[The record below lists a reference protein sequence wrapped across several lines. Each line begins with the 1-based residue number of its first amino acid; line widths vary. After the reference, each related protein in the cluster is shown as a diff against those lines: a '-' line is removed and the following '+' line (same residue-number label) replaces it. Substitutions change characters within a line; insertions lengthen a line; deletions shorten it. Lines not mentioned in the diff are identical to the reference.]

1 VSWALEP
8 EGGKVIELQ
17 PPNSKLQINTNYS
30 ATLFLSLHR
39 ASPLPSPKRL
49 RAGRPQR
56 KAEGEGFGN
65 QNIMV
70 SYVKWISSSKQ
81 SLWRTIGLFFI
92 LMGPGIITS
101 NVDND
106 AGGITTYSLAGAEY
120 GLKLVWSL
128 IPIMIAL
135 IVIQEM
141 CARMG
146 VVTGKGLS
154 DLIREKFGAKITF
167 YLVIGVFLTNMG
179 NVLSEFA
186 GVAAGWEVFGV
197 NKFISVP
204 ISAFLVWLMVVKGSY
219 KSVEKVFLIACV
231 FYISYIITGVI
242 VKPDWGNVFDQFLH
256 PRLSFQ
262 PSEMTMLIGI
272 VGTTIAPWMQF
283 YLQASIVEKGIK
295 TEDYKFARFD
305 VVFGAI
311 AVHIVAFF
319 IILVCAET
327 LFKHGVKIE
336 TAKDAALSL
345 APLAGKY
352 CTYLFAF
359 GLINASLFAASIL
372 PLSTTYLIC
381 EGLGWE
387 AGIDKKF
394 IEAPQ
399 FYGFYSL
406 IIFLGAG
413 IILYPSFPLIP
424 IMYFSQVLNGMV
436 LPFILI
442 FMLLLIND
450 KKLMMNYT
458 NGPVFNIIAWVTSIV
473 MIALTLLLIIQML

>member
-1 VSWALEP
+1 M
-8 EGGKVIELQ
+8 
-17 PPNSKLQINTNYS
+17 
-30 ATLFLSLHR
+30 
-39 ASPLPSPKRL
+39 
-49 RAGRPQR
+49 
-56 KAEGEGFGN
+56 AE
-65 QNIMV
+65 
-70 SYVKWISSSKQ
+70 YAKWISASKH
-81 SLWRTIGLFFI
+81 SLWRTVGLFFI

-106 AGGITTYSLAGAEY
+106 AGGITTYSLAGAEF
-120 GLKLVWSL
+120 GLKLIWSL

-141 CARMG
+141 CSRMG

-167 YLVIGVFLTNMG
+167 YLMVGMFLTNMG

-186 GVAAGWEVFGV
+186 GVAAGMEVFGV

-204 ISAFLVWLMVVKGSY
+204 LSAFLVWWMVVKGTY
-219 KSVEKVFLIACV
+219 KSVEKAFLIACL
-231 FYISYIITGVI
+231 FYISYIVTGI
-242 VKPDWGNVFDQFLH
+242 IIKPDWEKVIEQFLN
-256 PRLSFQ
+256 PQLSLN
-262 PSEMTMLIGI
+262 PSEMTMVIGL

-295 TEDYKFARFD
+295 IEEYKFARFD
-305 VVFGAI
+305 VVLGSVV
-311 AVHIVAFF
+311 VHIVAFF
-319 IILVCAET
+319 IILVCSET
-327 LFKHGVKIE
+327 LFKTGIRIE

-345 APLAGKY
+345 KPLAGKY

-359 GLINASLFAASIL
+359 GLVNASLFAASIL

-394 IEAPQ
+394 VEAPQ

-406 IIFLGAG
+406 MIFLGAG
-413 IILYPSFPLIP
+413 VILYPNFPLIP
-424 IMYFSQVLNGMV
+424 IMYFSQVINGMV
-436 LPFILI
+436 LPIVLI

-450 KKLMMNYT
+450 KKLMMNHA
-458 NGPVFNIIAWVTSIV
+458 NGPIFNTIAWATSIV
-473 MIALTLLLIIQML
+473 IIGFTLLLFIRMI

>member
-1 VSWALEP
+1 M
-8 EGGKVIELQ
+8 
-17 PPNSKLQINTNYS
+17 TDY
-30 ATLFLSLHR
+30 
-39 ASPLPSPKRL
+39 KRW
-49 RAGRPQR
+49 
-56 KAEGEGFGN
+56 
-65 QNIMV
+65 V
-70 SYVKWISSSKQ
+70 SSSKG
-81 SLWRTIGLFFI
+81 SLWRTVGLFFI

-106 AGGITTYSLAGAEY
+106 AGGITTYSLAGAQF
-120 GLKLVWSL
+120 GLKLIWSL

-167 YLVIGVFLTNMG
+167 YLMIGVFLTNMG
-179 NVLSEFA
+179 NVFSEFA
-186 GVAAGWEVFGV
+186 GLAAGMEVFGV

-204 ISAFLVWLMVVKGSY
+204 IGAFLVWWMVVKGTY
-219 KSVEKVFLIACV
+219 KSVEKAFLVACV
-231 FYISYIITGVI
+231 FYVSYIITGII
-242 VKPDWGNVFDQFLH
+242 VKPDWEHVFSQFAHPTLSLH
-256 PRLSFQ
+256 
-262 PSEMTMLIGI
+262 PSEMTMLIGV

-295 TEDYKFARFD
+295 IEEYKFARFD
-305 VVFGAI
+305 VVMGAI

-327 LFKHGVKIE
+327 LFKSGVRIE
-336 TAKDAALSL
+336 TVKDAALSL
-345 APLAGKY
+345 KPLAGKY

-359 GLINASLFAASIL
+359 GLVNASLFAASIL

-387 AGIDKKF
+387 VGIDKKF
-394 IEAPQ
+394 VEAPQ

-413 IILYPSFPLIP
+413 IVLYPNFPLIP
-424 IMYFSQVLNGMV
+424 IMYFSQVINGMV
-436 LPFILI
+436 LPFVLI

-450 KKLMMNYT
+450 KKLMAEHT
-458 NGPVFNIIAWVTSIV
+458 NGPLFNTIAWATTIV
-473 MIALTLLLIIQML
+473 MIGFTLLLLVRTI

>member
-1 VSWALEP
+1 MADYKKWVSR
-8 EGGKVIELQ
+8 
-17 PPNSKLQINTNYS
+17 S
-30 ATLFLSLHR
+30 R
-39 ASPLPSPKRL
+39 AS
-49 RAGRPQR
+49 
-56 KAEGEGFGN
+56 
-65 QNIMV
+65 V
-70 SYVKWISSSKQ
+70 
-81 SLWRTIGLFFI
+81 WRIVGLFFI

-106 AGGITTYSLAGAEY
+106 AGGITTYSLAGAEF

-167 YLVIGVFLTNMG
+167 YVMIGMFLTNMA
-179 NVLSEFA
+179 NVISEFA
-186 GVAAGWEVFGV
+186 GIAAGMEIFGV
-197 NKFISVP
+197 HKMISVP
-204 ISAFLVWLMVVKGSY
+204 ISAFLVWWMVVKGTY
-219 KSVEKVFLIACV
+219 RFVEKVFLVACV
-231 FYISYIITGVI
+231 FYVSYIITGVI
-242 VKPDWGNVFDQFLH
+242 VKPDWEHVFRQFIN
-256 PRLSFQ
+256 PQLSFHAG
-262 PSEMTMLIGI
+262 EMTMVIGL

-295 TEDYKFARFD
+295 IEEYKFARFD
-305 VVFGAI
+305 VVMGSI
-311 AVHIVAFF
+311 VVHIVAFF

-327 LFKHGVKIE
+327 LFKHGIRIE

-359 GLINASLFAASIL
+359 GLVNASLFAASIL

-394 IEAPQ
+394 VEAPQ

-413 IILYPSFPLIP
+413 LILYPGLPLIP
-424 IMYFSQVLNGMV
+424 IMYLSQVINGMV
-436 LPFILI
+436 LPFVVI

-450 KKLMMNYT
+450 KKLMMNHT
-458 NGPVFNIIAWVTSIV
+458 NGPIFNVIAWVTSLV
-473 MIALTLLLIIQML
+473 MIGFTLLLLFRAV

>member
-1 VSWALEP
+1 
-8 EGGKVIELQ
+8 
-17 PPNSKLQINTNYS
+17 
-30 ATLFLSLHR
+30 
-39 ASPLPSPKRL
+39 
-49 RAGRPQR
+49 
-56 KAEGEGFGN
+56 
-65 QNIMV
+65 
-70 SYVKWISSSKQ
+70 
-81 SLWRTIGLFFI
+81 
-92 LMGPGIITS
+92 MGPGIITS

-106 AGGITTYSLAGAEY
+106 AGGITTYSLAGAQF
-120 GLKLVWSL
+120 GLKLIWSL

-167 YLVIGVFLTNMG
+167 YLMIGLFLTNMG
-179 NVLSEFA
+179 NALSNFA
-186 GVAAGWEVFGV
+186 GVAAGMEVFGV

-204 ISAFLVWLMVVKGSY
+204 ISAFLVWWMVVKGTY
-219 KSVEKVFLIACV
+219 RFVEKAFLVACV
-231 FYISYIITGVI
+231 FYISYIITGII
-242 VKPDWGNVFDQFLH
+242 VKPDWGHVFEQFLRPH
-256 PRLSFQ
+256 LSLD
-262 PSEMTMLIGI
+262 PSEMTMVIGL

-295 TEDYKFARFD
+295 IEEYKFARFD
-305 VVFGAI
+305 VVLGSVV
-311 AVHIVAFF
+311 VHIVAFF

-327 LFKHGVKIE
+327 LFKNGVRIE

-345 APLAGKY
+345 KPLAGKY
-352 CTYLFAF
+352 CTFLFAF
-359 GLINASLFAASIL
+359 GLVNASLFAASIL

-394 IEAPQ
+394 VEAPQ

-406 IIFLGAG
+406 MIFLGAG
-413 IILYPSFPLIP
+413 IILYPNVPLIP
-424 IMYFSQVLNGMV
+424 IMYLSQVINGMV
-436 LPFILI
+436 LPIVLI

-450 KKLMMNYT
+450 KKLMMQYT
-458 NGPVFNIIAWVTSIV
+458 NGPIFNAIAWVTAI
-473 MIALTLLLIIQML
+473 IIIGFTLLLLVRMI

>member
-1 VSWALEP
+1 V
-8 EGGKVIELQ
+8 
-17 PPNSKLQINTNYS
+17 
-30 ATLFLSLHR
+30 
-39 ASPLPSPKRL
+39 
-49 RAGRPQR
+49 
-56 KAEGEGFGN
+56 
-65 QNIMV
+65 
-70 SYVKWISSSKQ
+70 
-81 SLWRTIGLFFI
+81 GLFFI

-106 AGGITTYSLAGAEY
+106 AGGITTYSLAGAQF
-120 GLKLVWSL
+120 GLKLIWSL

-167 YLVIGVFLTNMG
+167 YLMIGVFLTNMG
-179 NVLSEFA
+179 NVFSEFA
-186 GVAAGWEVFGV
+186 GLAAGMEVFGV

-204 ISAFLVWLMVVKGSY
+204 IGAFLVWWMVVKGTY
-219 KSVEKVFLIACV
+219 KSVEKAFLVACV
-231 FYISYIITGVI
+231 FYVSYIITGII
-242 VKPDWGNVFDQFLH
+242 VKPDWEHVFSQFVHPTLSLH
-256 PRLSFQ
+256 
-262 PSEMTMLIGI
+262 PSEMTMLIGV

-295 TEDYKFARFD
+295 IEEYKFARFD
-305 VVFGAI
+305 VVMGAI
-311 AVHIVAFF
+311 VVHIVAFF

-327 LFKHGVKIE
+327 LFKSGIRIE

-345 APLAGKY
+345 KPLAGKY

-359 GLINASLFAASIL
+359 GMVNASLFAASIL

-387 AGIDKKF
+387 VGIDKKF
-394 IEAPQ
+394 VEAPQ

-413 IILYPSFPLIP
+413 IVLYPNFPLIP
-424 IMYFSQVLNGMV
+424 IMYFSQVINGMV

-450 KKLMMNYT
+450 KKLMGEHT
-458 NGPVFNIIAWVTSIV
+458 NGPLFNAITWITTIV
-473 MIALTLLLIIQML
+473 MIGFTLLLLIQMI

>member
-1 VSWALEP
+1 M
-8 EGGKVIELQ
+8 
-17 PPNSKLQINTNYS
+17 TN
-30 ATLFLSLHR
+30 
-39 ASPLPSPKRL
+39 
-49 RAGRPQR
+49 
-56 KAEGEGFGN
+56 
-65 QNIMV
+65 
-70 SYVKWISSSKQ
+70 YVKWVSSSKR

-120 GLKLVWSL
+120 GLKLIWSL

-135 IVIQEM
+135 IVVQEM

-167 YLVIGVFLTNMG
+167 YLMIGVFLTNMG

-186 GVAAGWEVFGV
+186 GVAAGMEVFGV

-204 ISAFLVWLMVVKGSY
+204 ASAFLVWWMVVKGTY
-219 KSVEKVFLIACV
+219 KSVEKAFLVACV
-231 FYISYIITGVI
+231 FYLSYIVTGII
-242 VKPDWGNVFDQFLH
+242 VKPDWGNVFEQFTH
-256 PRLSFQ
+256 PQLSFR
-262 PSEMTMLIGI
+262 PSEMTMLIGV

-295 TEDYKFARFD
+295 IEDYKFARFD
-305 VVFGAI
+305 VVMGAVV
-311 AVHIVAFF
+311 VHIVAFF

-327 LFKHGVKIE
+327 LFKHGVRIE

-359 GLINASLFAASIL
+359 GLVNASLFAASIL
-372 PLSTTYLIC
+372 PLSTAYLIC

-394 IEAPQ
+394 VEAPQ

-413 IILYPSFPLIP
+413 IILYPNFPLIP

-436 LPFILI
+436 LPFVLI

-450 KKLMMNYT
+450 KKLMMSHT
-458 NGPVFNIIAWVTSIV
+458 NGLIFNVIAWVTSIV
-473 MIALTLLLIIQML
+473 MIVLTLILIVQMF

>member
-1 VSWALEP
+1 MTDY
-8 EGGKVIELQ
+8 K
-17 PPNSKLQINTNYS
+17 
-30 ATLFLSLHR
+30 
-39 ASPLPSPKRL
+39 
-49 RAGRPQR
+49 
-56 KAEGEGFGN
+56 
-65 QNIMV
+65 
-70 SYVKWISSSKQ
+70 KWVSSSRR

-106 AGGITTYSLAGAEY
+106 AGGITTYSLAGAEF
-120 GLKLVWSL
+120 GLKLIWSL

-167 YLVIGVFLTNMG
+167 YLMIGLFLTNMG

-186 GVAAGWEVFGV
+186 GVAAGMEVFGV

-204 ISAFLVWLMVVKGSY
+204 ASAFLVWWMVVKGTY
-219 KSVEKVFLIACV
+219 KSVEKAFLVACV
-231 FYISYIITGVI
+231 FYLSYIVTGII
-242 VKPDWGNVFDQFLH
+242 VRPDWGHVFEQFTH
-256 PRLSFQ
+256 PQWSFQ
-262 PSEMTMLIGI
+262 PSETTMLIGV

-295 TEDYKFARFD
+295 IEDYKFARFD
-305 VVFGAI
+305 VVMGAVV
-311 AVHIVAFF
+311 VHIVAFF

-327 LFKHGVKIE
+327 LFKHGVRIE

-359 GLINASLFAASIL
+359 GMVNASLFAASIL
-372 PLSTTYLIC
+372 PLSTAYLIC

-387 AGIDKKF
+387 VGIDKKF
-394 IEAPQ
+394 VEAPQ
-399 FYGFYSL
+399 FYGFYSI

-413 IILYPSFPLIP
+413 IILYPNFPLIP

-436 LPFILI
+436 LPFVLI

-450 KKLMMNYT
+450 KKLMMNHT
-458 NGPVFNIIAWVTSIV
+458 NGLVFNAIAWVTSVV
-473 MIALTLLLIIQML
+473 MIVLTLLLIIQML

>member
-1 VSWALEP
+1 MMADY
-8 EGGKVIELQ
+8 K
-17 PPNSKLQINTNYS
+17 
-30 ATLFLSLHR
+30 
-39 ASPLPSPKRL
+39 
-49 RAGRPQR
+49 
-56 KAEGEGFGN
+56 
-65 QNIMV
+65 
-70 SYVKWISSSKQ
+70 KWVSSSRH
-81 SLWRTIGLFFI
+81 SLWKTVGLFFI

-106 AGGITTYSLAGAEY
+106 AGGITTYSLAGAQF
-120 GLKLVWSL
+120 GLKLIWSL

-167 YLVIGVFLTNMG
+167 YLMIGVFLTNMG
-179 NVLSEFA
+179 NVFSEFA
-186 GVAAGWEVFGV
+186 GLAAGMEIFGV

-204 ISAFLVWLMVVKGSY
+204 IGAFLVWWMVVKGTY
-219 KSVEKVFLIACV
+219 KSVEKAFLVACV
-231 FYISYIITGVI
+231 FYVSYIITGII
-242 VKPDWGNVFDQFLH
+242 VKPDWEHVFSQFAH
-256 PRLSFQ
+256 PQLSLD
-262 PSEMTMLIGI
+262 PSEMTMLIGV

-295 TEDYKFARFD
+295 IEEYKFARFD
-305 VVFGAI
+305 VVMGAI
-311 AVHIVAFF
+311 VVHIVAFF

-327 LFKHGVKIE
+327 LFKSGIRIE

-345 APLAGKY
+345 KPLAGKY

-359 GLINASLFAASIL
+359 GMVNASLFAASIL

-387 AGIDKKF
+387 VGIDKKF
-394 IEAPQ
+394 VEAPQ

-413 IILYPSFPLIP
+413 IVLYPNFPLIP
-424 IMYFSQVLNGMV
+424 IMYFSQVINGMV

-450 KKLMMNYT
+450 KKLMGDHT
-458 NGPVFNIIAWVTSIV
+458 NGPLFNAIAWVTTLV
-473 MIALTLLLIIQML
+473 MIGFTLLLLIRVI

>member
-1 VSWALEP
+1 MS
-8 EGGKVIELQ
+8 
-17 PPNSKLQINTNYS
+17 
-30 ATLFLSLHR
+30 R
-39 ASPLPSPKRL
+39 R
-49 RAGRPQR
+49 
-56 KAEGEGFGN
+56 
-65 QNIMV
+65 
-70 SYVKWISSSKQ
+70 
-81 SLWRTIGLFFI
+81 SLWRTVGLFFI

-106 AGGITTYSLAGAEY
+106 AGGITTYSLAGAAF
-120 GLKLVWSL
+120 GLKLIWSL

-167 YLVIGVFLTNMG
+167 YLIIGIFLTNMG

-186 GVAAGWEVFGV
+186 GVAAGMEVFGL

-204 ISAFLVWLMVVKGSY
+204 LSAFLVWWMVVKGSY
-219 KSVEKVFLIACV
+219 KSVEKVFLVACI
-231 FYISYIITGVI
+231 FYISYIVSGII
-242 VKPDWGNVFDQFLH
+242 VKPDWGKVFQHFVN
-256 PRLSFQ
+256 PQLSLS
-262 PSEMTMLIGI
+262 PSEMTMVIGL

-295 TEDYKFARFD
+295 IEEYKFARFD
-305 VVFGAI
+305 VVLGSV
-311 AVHIVAFF
+311 AVHVVAFF

-327 LFKHGVKIE
+327 LFKHGVQIE

-345 APLAGKY
+345 KPLAGKY
-352 CTYLFAF
+352 CTFLFAF
-359 GLINASLFAASIL
+359 GLVNASLFSASIL

-394 IEAPQ
+394 AEAPQ
-399 FYGFYSL
+399 FYGFYTF

-413 IILYPSFPLIP
+413 IILYPNFPLIP
-424 IMYFSQVLNGMV
+424 VMYFSQVINGMV
-436 LPFILI
+436 LPIVLI
-442 FMLLLIND
+442 FILLLIND
-450 KKLMMNYT
+450 KKLMMGHT
-458 NGPVFNIIAWVTSIV
+458 NGPIFNIIAWTVSLVLIGFTFLLFIR
-473 MIALTLLLIIQML
+473 MI

>member
-1 VSWALEP
+1 V
-8 EGGKVIELQ
+8 
-17 PPNSKLQINTNYS
+17 
-30 ATLFLSLHR
+30 
-39 ASPLPSPKRL
+39 
-49 RAGRPQR
+49 
-56 KAEGEGFGN
+56 
-65 QNIMV
+65 
-70 SYVKWISSSKQ
+70 
-81 SLWRTIGLFFI
+81 GLFFI

-106 AGGITTYSLAGAEY
+106 AGGITTYSLAGATF
-120 GLKLVWSL
+120 GLKLVWFL

-167 YLVIGVFLTNMG
+167 YLMIGMFLTNMG
-179 NVLSEFA
+179 NVVSEFA
-186 GVAAGWEVFGV
+186 GVAAGMEIFGV
-197 NKFISVP
+197 NRFISVP
-204 ISAFLVWLMVVKGSY
+204 LSAFLVWWMVVKGTY
-219 KSVEKVFLIACV
+219 KSVEKAFLIACV
-231 FYISYIITGVI
+231 FYVSYVITGII
-242 VKPDWGNVFDQFLH
+242 VKPNWGHVAEQFLH
-256 PRLSFQ
+256 PQMSLN
-262 PSEMTMLIGI
+262 PTEMTMVIGL

-295 TEDYKFARFD
+295 MEEYKFARFD
-305 VVFGAI
+305 VVLGSVV
-311 AVHIVAFF
+311 VHIVAFF

-327 LFKHGVKIE
+327 LFKQGVQIE

-345 APLAGKY
+345 KPLAGKY

-359 GLINASLFAASIL
+359 GLVNASLFSASIL

-387 AGIDKKF
+387 VGIDKKF
-394 IEAPQ
+394 VEAPE
-399 FYGFYSL
+399 FYGFYSV

-413 IILYPSFPLIP
+413 LILYPGLPLIP
-424 IMYFSQVLNGMV
+424 IMYFSQVLNGIV
-436 LPFILI
+436 LPFVLI

-450 KKLMMNYT
+450 KKLMMVHT
-458 NGPVFNIIAWVTSIV
+458 NGFLMNAIAWITSLT
-473 MIALTLLLIIQML
+473 MIGLSILLLIRGL